1 VASRRVQRLN
11 EQLKREISHLLRTQV
26 HDPRVSGVI
35 VTGVQ
40 VSPDLAQAR
49 VWTQLP
55 GDDERRADALQG
67 LAAAAPF
74 VRKQLGVAM
83 RVRRIP
89 ELEFFEDRSLE
100 QAMRIEALLRE
111 VRRDQTSDPAEATD
125 AEETGE
131 EGESDR

>member
-1 VASRRVQRLN
+1 MATRRVQRLN

-49 VWTQLP
+49 VWTQLT
-55 GDDERRADALQG
+55 GDDEQRATALEG
-67 LAAAAPF
+67 LAAAASF
-74 VRKQLGVAM
+74 VRRQLGVVL

-89 ELEFFEDRSLE
+89 ELEFCQDHSLE

-111 VRRDQTSDPAEATD
+111 VRPDEPGEDPPPATTD
-125 AEETGE
+125 EEESE
-131 EGESDR
+131 E

>member
-1 VASRRVQRLN
+1 LN
-11 EQLKREISHLLRTQV
+11 EQLKREIAHLLRTQV

-49 VWTQLP
+49 VWAQLP
-55 GDDERRADALQG
+55 GDDERRASALDG

-74 VRKQLGVAM
+74 VRRQLGGVM
-83 RVRRIP
+83 RVRRVP
-89 ELEFFEDRSLE
+89 ELEFLQDRSLE

-111 VRRDQTSDPAEATD
+111 VRRDDPSAS
-125 AEETGE
+125 E
-131 EGESDR
+131 EGKGEADPEESEE